1 MTSIR
6 FLALALLLGLVLTA
20 CGPSLSGNGG
30 APESVI
36 PTAQP
41 AQASG
46 AAPAQ
51 DLARAD
57 DQGAVTLVVTPL
69 NLGNPGATLDFDVA
83 MNTHSVDLGMDLTTL
98 ATLTTDTGRAVQ
110 AIRWDAPQGGHHVE
124 GKLSFPASVDGASLL
139 QGAAKLTLTLRNV
152 DTPERAFV
160 WEIPK
165 Q

>member
-6 FLALALLLGLVLTA
+6 FLVLALFLGLVLAA
-20 CGPSLSGNGG
+20 CGPSPSGNGG
-30 APESVI
+30 APESVT

-41 AQASG
+41 MQASG

-51 DLARAD
+51 DLARTD
-57 DQGAVTLVVTPL
+57 NEGAVTLVVTPL

-83 MNTHSVDLGMDLTTL
+83 MNTHSVDLSMDLTTL

-139 QGAAKLTLTLRNV
+139 QGAAKLTLILRNV
-152 DTPERAFV
+152 DAPERAFV

-165 Q
+165 